1 MSERKA
7 SPTNCSNCGAPVSRR
22 FGESAVCEYCG
33 SVILPP
39 ESEKRIL
46 TEQARKPQPQ
56 WKPAPIPPSPPPVQ
70 YSRKAQAPRMRL
82 RDKVFVWSTLIFI
95 LLLFILFA
103 LLITGAAIDMN
114 PRLGNLLVEAIMIS
128 LLVSGFSYSLK

>member
-56 WKPAPIPPSPPPVQ
+56 WKPAPIPPSPPPVR
-70 YSRKAQAPRMRL
+70 YSRKAPAQKNNVRTWIFL
-82 RDKVFVWSTLIFI
+82 VSLFVFIVS
-95 LLLFILFA
+95 LFILFV
-103 LLITGAAIDMN
+103 LLITGAAIDID
-114 PRLGNLLVEAIMIS
+114 PRPANLLVKCIMIS
-128 LLVSGFSYSLK
+128 LMVTAFSYKSQ